1 MRRNNNHCL
10 WHVRHEDGD
19 DNYQFWRN
27 YNESGF
33 LSFLLVLISLAAI
46 GLSIWG
52 IAWAVQ
58 NAKIAREAN
67 QDIIKWYDSQ
77 QEEPVDNDGYVLV
90 YEEA

>member
-1 MRRNNNHCL
+1 M
-10 WHVRHEDGD
+10 
-19 DNYQFWRN
+19 
-27 YNESGF
+27 
-33 LSFLLVLISLAAI
+33 LISLAAI